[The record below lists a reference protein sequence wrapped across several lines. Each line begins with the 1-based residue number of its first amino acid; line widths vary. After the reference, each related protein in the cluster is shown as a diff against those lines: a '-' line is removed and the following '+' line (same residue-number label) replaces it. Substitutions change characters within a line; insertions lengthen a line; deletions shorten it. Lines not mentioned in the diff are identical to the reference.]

1 VSLQEVPMVFILA
14 GLVFYIVLGGAD
26 FGAAI
31 WQVTGGP
38 GDEGRRIRDLAHTSM
53 SPVWEANHVWL
64 IFVLTVTWTCYP
76 AAFGSIASTLCVALF
91 LAGLGLIVRGAAY
104 ALRSGSDSLEEVEK
118 IDMASA
124 VSSVLTPFFLG
135 AAIGGIASGRVPYG
149 NARGD
154 LIDSWLNPTGV
165 AVGALAIVFSA
176 YMSAV
181 FLCGDAVRRGA
192 PELVPALRTRALL
205 SGLLAGVLALVG
217 LVVLHHDAH
226 RVYHELVAGD
236 GLPALIVSVLAGG
249 VTIALVQT
257 GRFEPAR
264 LSAAVAVAA
273 IVAGWAMAQSPVLL
287 PGLTI
292 KQAAAPHDTLVTAIV
307 AIVAGAVI
315 LFPSLVLLFRL
326 SLRGRLGYA
335 HPEEHPELPP
345 PPEAVAPGPRAIVAA
360 SAPGLLARAAA
371 AALAV
376 GVGMLTIAEA
386 GWAHAIGVVA
396 LLAVVPLGTAAAVPG
411 LLTDA
416 AQADGTSA
424 VP

>member
-1 VSLQEVPMVFILA
+1 MICILA

-31 WQVTGGP
+31 WQVAGGP
-38 GDEGRRIRDLAHTSM
+38 GDEGRRIRDLAHASM

-64 IFVLTVTWTCYP
+64 IFVLTVTWTCFP
-76 AAFGSIASTLCVALF
+76 AAFGSLASTLCVALF
-91 LAGLGLIVRGAAY
+91 LAGIGLIVRGAAY
-104 ALRSGSDSLEEVEK
+104 ALRSGTDSLGEIERV
-118 IDMASA
+118 DMASA
-124 VSSVLTPFFLG
+124 GSSVLTPFMLG

-176 YMSAV
+176 YISAV
-181 FLCGDAVRRGA
+181 FLCGDAMRRGE
-192 PELVPALRTRALL
+192 PDLVPALRARALG

-217 LVVLHHDAH
+217 LIVLHHDAH

-249 VTIALVQT
+249 ATLALVLA

-264 LSAAVAVAA
+264 LTSALAVAA
-273 IVAGWAMAQSPVLL
+273 IVAGWALAQSPIFL

-292 KQAAAPHDTLVTAIV
+292 QQAAAPHDTLVTTIV
-307 AIVAGAVI
+307 AVVAGGLI
-315 LFPSLVLLFRL
+315 LFPSLALLFRL
-326 SLRGRLGYA
+326 SLTGHLGSA
-335 HPEEHPELPP
+335 HPDELEPEDAAAA
-345 PPEAVAPGPRAIVAA
+345 PEPAAAPGPRAIIAA
-360 SAPGLLARAAA
+360 SVPGLLGRACA

-396 LLAVVPLGTAAAVPG
+396 LLTAIPLGATAAALP
-411 LLTDA
+411 LLGDD
-416 AQADGTSA
+416 AQAGPTSA
-424 VP
+424 AP